1 MHPYEISEI
10 CVNHRNQKISNFVT
24 ILHAMPFI
32 IEGKNP
38 TIELLKSGHPV
49 TNIFLADGLKPDKAI
64 TEILRLARSKNVP
77 VERVPR
83 HIIDNQSTTAVNQGV
98 IAYAALKEY
107 VSLDD
112 LLAFSAEKN
121 EPPLY
126 VVLDGIEDPQNLGSI
141 LRTAYAT
148 GIHGVVI
155 RERRAAG
162 LTAAVAKAS
171 AGAMW
176 YILVASVS
184 SIAGAIETL
193 KKNNVW
199 VTGIDRSGK
208 EEYSR
213 IDFKSPSAIV
223 IGSEGKGLSELVRK
237 RCDFLAHIPMQGE
250 INSLN
255 ASVAAALVMYE
266 AFKQRSTTRRQR
278 D

>member
-1 MHPYEISEI
+1 
-10 CVNHRNQKISNFVT
+10 
-24 ILHAMPFI
+24 MPFI

-38 TIELLKSGHPV
+38 VIELLKSGHPL
-49 TNIFLADGLKPDKAI
+49 TKILIADGLKPDEAV
-64 TEILRLARSKNVP
+64 TEMLRLARIKHIN

-83 HIIDNQSTTAVNQGV
+83 PLIDSQSTTSVNQGV
-98 IAYAALKEY
+98 IAYAAAKAY

-112 LLAFSAEKN
+112 LLSLSTEKK

-126 VVLDGIEDPQNLGSI
+126 VILDGIEDPQNLGSI
-141 LRTAYAT
+141 LRTAYAA

-155 RERRAAG
+155 RERRATG
-162 LTAAVAKAS
+162 LTATVAKAS

-176 YILVASVS
+176 YIPIASVS
-184 SIAGAIETL
+184 SIAAAIETL
-193 KKNNVW
+193 KGNNVW

-208 EEYSR
+208 EEYTR

-223 IGSEGKGLSELVRK
+223 IGSEGRGLSELVRK
-237 RCDFLAHIPMQGE
+237 RCDFLAHILMRGE

-266 AFKQRSTTRRQR
+266 AFKQRSH
-278 D
+278 